1 MFVEYSYCASLKGQ
15 IGPQKYPKT
24 IASFLFNSKLL
35 YNPLFLKYTTYDTT
49 LCFYSIWVSISV
61 QTLPAKLETL
71 FATYSIVSALL
82 NQFLLVMIFP
92 FI

>member
-1 MFVEYSYCASLKGQ
+1 MFVEYSYCASLNGQ
-15 IGPQKYPKT
+15 KVLKNTQKLLLVSY
-24 IASFLFNSKLL
+24 SLQLL

-49 LCFYSIWVSISV
+49 LCFYFIWVSILV
-61 QTLPAKLETL
+61 QTLAAKLETL
-71 FATYSIVSALL
+71 LATIVSALL